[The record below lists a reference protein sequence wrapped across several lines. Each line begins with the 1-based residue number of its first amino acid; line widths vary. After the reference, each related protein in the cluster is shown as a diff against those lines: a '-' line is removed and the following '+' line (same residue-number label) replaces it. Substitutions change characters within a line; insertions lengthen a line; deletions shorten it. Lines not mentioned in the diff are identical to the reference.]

1 MSQQRLLLF
10 GLEELLGDVIT
21 ASKQDEQAK
30 QKALGELKEEA
41 ESIAEI
47 LAVIPSDAEKQR
59 LKKEIDEL
67 TFYSKQR
74 VFLRFTDFF
83 KESFNPAVIKD
94 DGQDLKLVLK
104 QALKNLLESLGFDL
118 AQEMRATA
126 LRSEVFVNKL
136 LKEKQVS
143 LLQQIQD
150 VRKTISLQS
159 YEAASRDILEFN
171 RAFENLQEAEF
182 KKELALFKN
191 PKAFFEKNEKVMM
204 QDALQDHLDTPALD
218 YAQGQGERMFAEYT
232 AMLEEELT
240 VIQQNYQ
247 TEIADIF
254 AGLRSALEEKV
265 DIPYYEEVLAK
276 MKSKH
281 HS

>member
-1 MSQQRLLLF
+1 M
-10 GLEELLGDVIT
+10 
-21 ASKQDEQAK
+21 
-30 QKALGELKEEA
+30 
-41 ESIAEI
+41 
-47 LAVIPSDAEKQR
+47 
-59 LKKEIDEL
+59 KKEIDEL

-126 LRSEVFVNKL
+126 LRSEIFVNKL

-150 VRKTISLQS
+150 VRKTVSLPS
-159 YEAASRDILEFN
+159 YEAATRDILEFN
-171 RAFENLQEAEF
+171 RAFEDLTEAEF

-204 QDALQDHLDTPALD
+204 QDALQAHLDQPALD
-218 YAQGQGERMFAEYT
+218 YVQIQGERMFEDYT

-240 VIQQNYQ
+240 
-247 TEIADIF
+247 
-254 AGLRSALEEKV
+254 
-265 DIPYYEEVLAK
+265 
-276 MKSKH
+276 
-281 HS
+281 